1 MSRLDKLVAW
11 LTTGSDIHGKV
22 MPFRDFPIAPLI
34 AVLMTVTIF
43 VASLAA
49 LLEWNHISAGQHS
62 LDIEGWALILVT
74 LGFVAVIG
82 LLTRFGSVYLYEVA
96 TAVCIGGTIHVF
108 IMVAAGL
115 FYGGDPWRAMHSAL
129 WFHPIFI
136 VTALTQS
143 PRSSQAACWSIIV
156 ALGCLT
162 LAFGLS
168 FPGPWI
174 ASSLMVSL
182 GQLLLSLCTSALLL
196 YGLSVFRQL
205 QGADQARIEALQ
217 EAAVTLRAEV
227 QAKEK
232 AYAELEGANA
242 VVSSF
247 LNNISHEL
255 HTPLNAVIGFSELI
269 RDELFGGHANPKYKE
284 YASDIHGSGMHLLEL
299 VDNLLYFSNLS
310 AGRISLH
317 PVELDAND
325 IVREIAGS
333 LHTAADRAG
342 VKIVADVADK
352 LMLMADRNGLARI
365 LHALLDNAI
374 KFSHHGGEVF
384 IQARQ
389 LDNGGCEISV
399 RDTGIGIAKAEQ
411 EDIFKPFRKGKQAE
425 KGAIPGVGMGLAM
438 AKMLID
444 LHGGTISFASDE
456 GAGTGITVTLPAQLP
471 LEQTAQVD

>member
-22 MPFRDFPIAPLI
+22 APFRGYPIAPII
-34 AVLMTVTIF
+34 AVMMTVTML
-43 VASLAA
+43 VTSLAT
-49 LLEWNHISAGQHS
+49 LLEWNHISASQHFT
-62 LDIEGWALILVT
+62 DIERWALILVT
-74 LGFVAVIG
+74 LGFVAVIA
-82 LLTRFGSVYLYEVA
+82 LFIRFGSAYLYEAA
-96 TAVCIGGTIHVF
+96 TAVCIGGTIYVF
-108 IMVAAGL
+108 IMVTTGL
-115 FYGGDPWRAMHSAL
+115 FYGGDPERAIRTAL
-129 WFHPIFI
+129 WFHPIFV

-143 PRSSQAACWSIIV
+143 LRSSQAACWSIIV
-156 ALGCLT
+156 ALGSVT
-162 LAFGLS
+162 WAFGLS

-174 ASSLMVSL
+174 DSPPMVMF

-232 AYAELEGANA
+232 ARAELEGANA

-269 RDELFGGHANPKYKE
+269 RDELFGGHTNPKYKE
-284 YASDIHGSGMHLLEL
+284 YASDIHASGEHLLEL
-299 VDNLLYFSNLS
+299 VDDLLYFSNLS
-310 AGRISLH
+310 AGRVSLH
-317 PVELDAND
+317 PVELNAND

-352 LMLMADRNGLARI
+352 LILMADSNGLALVLR
-365 LHALLDNAI
+365 ALLDNAI

-399 RDTGIGIAKAEQ
+399 RDTGRGIAQDEQ
-411 EDIFKPFRKGKQAE
+411 EDIFMPFRKGKQAE

-438 AKMLID
+438 AKKLID
-444 LHGGTISFASDE
+444 LYGGTISLASDE
-456 GAGTGITVTLPAQLP
+456 GAGTCITVTLPAQLP